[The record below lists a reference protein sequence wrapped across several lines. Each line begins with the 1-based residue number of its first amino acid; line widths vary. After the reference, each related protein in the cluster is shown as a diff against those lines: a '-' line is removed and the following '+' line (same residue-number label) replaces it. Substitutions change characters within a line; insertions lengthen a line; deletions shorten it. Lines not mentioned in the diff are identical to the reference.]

1 QRFLSW
7 STLCVHTVAF
17 FIRVYRMWRILIK
30 HDDKMWHTG
39 HQILFMSS
47 LSLIPVVATWAV
59 PHTGYFD
66 EAANTCSTTTFSSIV
81 VLGMDALGFLAI
93 CYLWFVCARQ
103 LKWVRKQFNEYETMK
118 RTLLYMTITLAS
130 YGVIV
135 VYLLADDLVLGRR
148 VSVFYPLLTT
158 YILLW
163 GSIREPFMM
172 KILGDDEYLWSYTKG
187 FAQLPSPAQLKAS
200 LAEQLSVDQLRD
212 EFRRYI
218 KTKVAQELIDFYLD
232 SLDREEVAG
241 FFERQAATMR
251 IVDQYIKEGA
261 RDQVNVSGAC
271 REKILATDVTAFDIF
286 DEARAEVLAVM
297 ETNFR
302 RDFVT
307 TEGFRRI
314 LNASKQE
321 QRELRLLR
329 TGGMLPLGTP
339 SPGSSSAD
347 KTPSWS
353 ASPHTAAATAAMRGE
368 GRNKPVGSNDT
379 PSTDSLRGLYVKSR
393 SDPEGLAHSNN
404 RGFGGGGREP
414 AIVKLF
420 ESSHSTAAA
429 WTGQF
434 AGAASRAGQTHSN
447 VNRLYRG
454 GTGNWS
460 SGGVPRVEIV
470 EDSSAAAPAR
480 PGDPAVESATNLH
493 RPQPTA
499 AAAAATA
506 AGTTDPQSEASVVPE
521 RNVTAQQLGLR
532 LAALAAAAGAGP
544 LVSDNAESGGGGGY
558 GDLEVGVEG
567 LDALSSWSTD
577 ESPDWV
583 RFSDW
588 IRNGSGPAEGEGA
601 EGGGGASWMWD
612 VDRGLSVSDGGSPET
627 GRRRRSWGSG
637 GSSWSKHSGRE
648 F

>member
-1 QRFLSW
+1 VPIKDTGVTQEGEGGGSQGIKQQMMAEDEVWEPLSTPDFWVLGFVATFQTVALLVCAHLLRWRKWPPYVTKNVDVVIISTFSGVLWNVSMIIASGYIRREAGDILAACDFERFLSW

-66 EAANTCSTTTFSSIV
+66 EAANTCSTTTFSAIV

-93 CYLWFVCARQ
+93 CFLWFVCARQ

-251 IVDQYIKEGA
+251 IVEQYIKEGA

-297 ETNFR
+297 E
-302 RDFVT
+302 
-307 TEGFRRI
+307 
-314 LNASKQE
+314 
-321 QRELRLLR
+321 
-329 TGGMLPLGTP
+329 
-339 SPGSSSAD
+339 
-347 KTPSWS
+347 
-353 ASPHTAAATAAMRGE
+353 
-368 GRNKPVGSNDT
+368 
-379 PSTDSLRGLYVKSR
+379 
-393 SDPEGLAHSNN
+393 
-404 RGFGGGGREP
+404 
-414 AIVKLF
+414 
-420 ESSHSTAAA
+420 
-429 WTGQF
+429 
-434 AGAASRAGQTHSN
+434 
-447 VNRLYRG
+447 
-454 GTGNWS
+454 
-460 SGGVPRVEIV
+460 
-470 EDSSAAAPAR
+470 
-480 PGDPAVESATNLH
+480 
-493 RPQPTA
+493 
-499 AAAAATA
+499 
-506 AGTTDPQSEASVVPE
+506 
-521 RNVTAQQLGLR
+521 
-532 LAALAAAAGAGP
+532 
-544 LVSDNAESGGGGGY
+544 
-558 GDLEVGVEG
+558 
-567 LDALSSWSTD
+567 
-577 ESPDWV
+577 
-583 RFSDW
+583 
-588 IRNGSGPAEGEGA
+588 
-601 EGGGGASWMWD
+601 
-612 VDRGLSVSDGGSPET
+612 
-627 GRRRRSWGSG
+627 
-637 GSSWSKHSGRE
+637 
-648 F
+648 